1 MRSTAD
7 VVIVG
12 GGVVGTSIAFHLTQ
26 LGVSDVL
33 LLERGELSGGATG
46 RSGALVRTHYT
57 NAPEAQLA
65 AAALPWFEEWADR
78 VGGACG
84 FVRTGFVQLVT
95 AGDADRLRCNVAMLT
110 GLGIDTRV
118 LERAELDALGSGL
131 ALAAGDIG
139 AYEPRSGHADPIAT
153 TRTLAAAAAR
163 GGARI
168 LEHTTA
174 LRLLASGGH
183 VTGVETSAGR
193 VQSETVIL
201 ANGSWSVALVE
212 PLGLNLPIESVGAQV
227 AFVSRPDSLPGPA
240 GHLTMID
247 RRTGIYARPNGRSET
262 LVGLS
267 QSARNVVSP
276 DDTQVSASFPATAL
290 QQLALSI
297 PAFVTQKVLRAHAGP
312 LDVTPDHAALIGR
325 VGGHD
330 GLVLAVG
337 MSGSGFKK
345 APAIGACVAELVVE
359 GRARTASIDRFAP
372 SRFAED
378 RPIVS
383 NDYVVGT
390 TAGGPGPVLVH

>member
-1 MRSTAD
+1 MRSTAN

-57 NAPEAQLA
+57 NASEAQLA

-84 FVRTGFVQLVT
+84 FVRTGFVQLVA
-95 AGDADRLRCNVAMLT
+95 AGDADRLRSNVAMLT
-110 GLGIDTRV
+110 GLGVHTSV
-118 LERAELDALGSGL
+118 LEHAELDALGSGL
-131 ALAAGDIG
+131 AIAAGDIG
-139 AYEPRSGHADPIAT
+139 AYEPRSGYADPVAT
-153 TRTLAAAAAR
+153 TRSLAAAAVR
-163 GGARI
+163 GGAQI
-168 LEHTTA
+168 LEHTTV
-174 LRLLASGGH
+174 LRLLASGDR

-201 ANGSWSVALVE
+201 ANGAWSVALVE
-212 PLGLNLPIESVGAQV
+212 ALGLDLPIESVAAQV
-227 AFVSRPDSLPGPA
+227 AFVSRPDGLAGAA
-240 GHLTMID
+240 GHLTIID
-247 RRTGIYARPNGRSET
+247 RRTGVYARPHGRSET

-267 QSARNVVSP
+267 QSARTSVPP
-276 DDTQVSASFPATAL
+276 DDVQVSASFPAVAF

-297 PAFVTQKVLRAHAGP
+297 PAFVTQRVLRAHAGP
-312 LDVTPDHAALIGR
+312 LDVTPDRAALIGR
-325 VGGHD
+325 VEGRD

-359 GRARTASIDRFAP
+359 GKARTASIDGFAP
-372 SRFAED
+372 TRFAED

-383 NDYVVGT
+383 NDYVLGT
-390 TAGGPGPVLVH
+390 TAGGSGPALVH